1 MCTRWESSLCTCRAA
16 IDAIASD
23 NLKLKEELMLENK
36 FSVNPTSQ
44 SAAALIALLEEQ
56 ADGLTKKVLYCE
68 SEAMQQ
74 EEQRAHSR

>member
-1 MCTRWESSLCTCRAA
+1 
-16 IDAIASD
+16 
-23 NLKLKEELMLENK
+23 MLENK